1 MMKPTALLLGLALAL
16 VSLPTTSAF
25 KLPLGARLLAR
36 PSAASASANAMRVV
50 SRGGWTGASSTKT
63 VVATPATL
71 LKASGAAASAEDS
84 QVWIAPAFHNKL
96 SVRLLAIVSGV
107 ALAMRQTGAAL
118 PLATAKAVHLL
129 AFGTNLGSTLYTT
142 FILGIVMI
150 KHLPRQTFGKLQSKL
165 FPIYFAWSA
174 VALAVQLLTGSVM
187 GLNPKAMQ
195 WLGASLA
202 AALLNS
208 LLLEPAST
216 GVMFARYK
224 LEKENKRDTEDYKK
238 LAKKFGGL
246 HGASSLVNLVVVV
259 GGFVHAYYLSL
270 LLA

>member
-1 MMKPTALLLGLALAL
+1 MKPTALLLGLALAL
-16 VSLPTTSAF
+16 TSSPTTSAF
-25 KLPLGARLLAR
+25 TLPLGARLLAR
-36 PSAASASANAMRVV
+36 PSTASATAMPRVA
-50 SRGGWTGASSTKT
+50 RGGWTGASGTKA
-63 VVATPATL
+63 ATPAIL
-71 LKASGAAASAEDS
+71 LKAGGAEAAAEDS

-107 ALAMRQTGAAL
+107 ALAMRQSGAAL

-142 FILGIVMI
+142 FVLGIVMI